1 MLTVSF
7 PLMGK
12 ELAKFAYLLMVTKRA
27 ILPLPIRG

>member
-12 ELAKFAYLLMVTKRA
+12 ELTKFVYLLMVTSRA
-27 ILPLPIRG
+27 ILRLPIRG